1 MPVFPGFNTN
11 ITPDGVSYHIQT
23 QVNSTEKGNQIVT
36 LVYTASSGEVCYSK
50 TSELAAADSVSR
62 ETAAVIIEK
71 QHDDVISLFLSRH
84 KKVAKPRP
92 RNKNV
97 DFCSMYSTP
106 EFRGKL
112 NLEGDFLGSIL
123 GR

>member
-23 QVNSTEKGNQIVT
+23 QVNSTESGNRIVT
-36 LVYTASSGEVCYSK
+36 LVYVASSGEVCYSK
-50 TSELAAADSVSR
+50 TSELSDADSASR
-62 ETAAVIIEK
+62 EATVAVIEK
-71 QHDDVISLFLSRH
+71 QHDDVISFFLSKH
-84 KKVAKPRP
+84 KKTAKPRP

-97 DFCSMYSTP
+97 DFCSMYSKP
-106 EFRGKL
+106 EFRGKI
-112 NLEGDFLGSIL
+112 NLEGDFLSSIL